1 MCRIP
6 CASPVV
12 NGESG
17 PAIQNAKRMKVIH
30 KYTSNSCD
38 EFSFEVGKEVLLIHE
53 YDDGWAV
60 VHSPITGEQGVFPM
74 VSLGEVDA
82 PVPCEVM
89 DGDLPGWTTSP
100 ILTEK
105 KLLSHRNI
113 CTTKNLVSILQKLT
127 KSKPNRL
134 LALVQWKA
142 QAGMV

>member
-1 MCRIP
+1 
-6 CASPVV
+6 
-12 NGESG
+12 
-17 PAIQNAKRMKVIH
+17 MKVIH
-30 KYTSNSCD
+30 KYASNSCD

-74 VSLGEVDA
+74 VALVEVDA
-82 PVPCEVM
+82 PAPAPDPSEVM
-89 DGDLPGWTTSP
+89 DGEASP
-100 ILTEK
+100 VLTEK

-142 QAGMV
+142 QAGMVFKDFYI